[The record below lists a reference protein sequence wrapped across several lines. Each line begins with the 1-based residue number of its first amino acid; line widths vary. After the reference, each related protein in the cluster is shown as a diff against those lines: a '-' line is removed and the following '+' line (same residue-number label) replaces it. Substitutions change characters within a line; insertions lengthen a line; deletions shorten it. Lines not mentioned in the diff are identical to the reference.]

1 MRYFIDAKEV
11 SEKVFKAATDN
22 ELRKVYKSNGCYNML
37 LEGASSCALVYFK
50 DGVPYRY
57 FMTTW

>member
-1 MRYFIDAKEV
+1 MRYFIDEKEV

-22 ELRKVYKSNGCYNML
+22 ELKKVYKIKGCYNIF
-37 LEGASSCALVYFK
+37 LESSYGCALVYFK

-57 FMTTW
+57 FITTW